1 MTIEELLVEFVNYLK
16 KEESIQG
23 TIDPDDLMLEYAQEF
38 LSKIDSIE
46 MKRVVYQVNDPNA
59 SWSLP
64 K

>member
-1 MTIEELLVEFVNYLK
+1 MTLPEVLVEFVRYLH

-38 LSKIDSIE
+38 LSQINEIE
-46 MKRVVYQVNDPNA
+46 IKRTIYEVNDPNA